1 MRNQPLG
8 KVFPCPGFL
17 KYNWLTSL
25 CLLHTSRENAKTTSL
40 LVSIASIGLFV
51 ELWSYFYLSIEMSLF
66 WTQITSLRKLCLRVL
81 LPDGRTQ
88 VVKYKVEGENT
99 GYIVSVKW
107 VSSLSTLPLEPSF
120 SHLPDVPLCRWKSK
134 VNNFYRSGLR
144 CIFILLSSRYQGDP
158 TEKASD
164 NPSSVRRRRRIRQRL
179 WKPYAR
185 EKPAVKSSEML
196 KSGIE
201 IISSSNIKV
210 IPDPEQT
217 ETRSIPVNM
226 ASSSSQLS
234 ETENVDSMPSD
245 LLLTT
250 RIPQA
255 VYDPRSE
262 PEVNPKI
269 VNLGASTPT
278 TEELVEAY
286 TEERP
291 LEPREGLTHL
301 ENHKNPSKSILL
313 DESTASSSTPS
324 TVATLLNNDDSSETE
339 NMNVE
344 GKPSFWTPIASS
356 RTSGSVLTKNRYTDS
371 NSPVLIPK
379 IKAEQE
385 DSTILRNVPIPA
397 RSSFVWQPSLS
408 FQQRRP
414 RLTSSFQ
421 GNARN
426 SWGIPVV
433 FSQQGDSRSTGSF
446 HLKAQNSL
454 ANPGMALHIP
464 FPPTF
469 PLESP
474 DHIQHPTLLTGSNF
488 IHLPQYHAR
497 VGNSRGTSSGR
508 RIDGRTRLRP
518 FPQFVTSF
526 SNIQPKR
533 PCKRNLRKEAL
544 KTFPGPWFNLF

>member
-1 MRNQPLG
+1 
-8 KVFPCPGFL
+8 
-17 KYNWLTSL
+17 
-25 CLLHTSRENAKTTSL
+25 
-40 LVSIASIGLFV
+40 
-51 ELWSYFYLSIEMSLF
+51 
-66 WTQITSLRKLCLRVL
+66 
-81 LPDGRTQ
+81 
-88 VVKYKVEGENT
+88 
-99 GYIVSVKW
+99 
-107 VSSLSTLPLEPSF
+107 
-120 SHLPDVPLCRWKSK
+120 
-134 VNNFYRSGLR
+134 
-144 CIFILLSSRYQGDP
+144 
-158 TEKASD
+158 
-164 NPSSVRRRRRIRQRL
+164 
-179 WKPYAR
+179 
-185 EKPAVKSSEML
+185 ML

-201 IISSSNIKV
+201 IISSSRIKV
-210 IPDPEQT
+210 FPDPEQT

-301 ENHKNPSKSILL
+301 ESHINPSKSILP
-313 DESTASSSTPS
+313 DEFTASSSTPS

-356 RTSGSVLTKNRYTDS
+356 RTSGSVLTKNGYTDS

-421 GNARN
+421 GTARN

-433 FSQQGDSRSTGSF
+433 FSQQGDSRSTGPF